1 MKPALVYYVVASLD
15 GYIARPDGQ
24 VDWLQEAEDTDD
36 DHGYTAFYAGIDGL
50 LMGRATYDV
59 VRSFGS
65 NWPYTG
71 KPCLVLARNSLEQ
84 TPSGVQGRHCTPGE
98 ALDELSGR
106 GCRRVWLV
114 GGGSLA
120 GNCLAAD
127 QPDSLAAS
135 RGQFIQGLARR
146 AVTTLHAGRRV
157 LQRIAREDQAG
168 LAGVGPVN
176 AQAAHH
182 VVGGAA
188 HQQAIDA
195 LVEGFVA
202 VILAGGLDA
211 FQPVHG
217 AIRAGDIAIQ
227 AGGNVVDQL
236 WLHVAADQSSTF
248 SMIS

>member
-71 KPCLVLARNSLEQ
+71 KPCLVLARNPLEQ

-120 GNCLAAD
+120 GNCLAAGLLD
-127 QPDSLAAS
+127 ELVVTIVPRLLGAGIPLFSTGLERRLRLQKQQSFPSGLTQLHYQVLA
-135 RGQFIQGLARR
+135 
-146 AVTTLHAGRRV
+146 
-157 LQRIAREDQAG
+157 EDA
-168 LAGVGPVN
+168 
-176 AQAAHH
+176 
-182 VVGGAA
+182 
-188 HQQAIDA
+188 
-195 LVEGFVA
+195 
-202 VILAGGLDA
+202 
-211 FQPVHG
+211 
-217 AIRAGDIAIQ
+217 
-227 AGGNVVDQL
+227 
-236 WLHVAADQSSTF
+236 
-248 SMIS
+248 